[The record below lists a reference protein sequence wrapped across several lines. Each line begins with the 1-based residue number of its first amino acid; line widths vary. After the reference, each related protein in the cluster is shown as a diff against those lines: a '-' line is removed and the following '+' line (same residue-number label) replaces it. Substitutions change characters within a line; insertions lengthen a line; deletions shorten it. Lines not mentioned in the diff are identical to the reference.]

1 MVYSEVPNFSEP
13 NPEYVAQ
20 QSQNKNVSIKIIP
33 LGVKYW
39 GVKFLLHHPLFQE
52 NLIPKFSVLKKY

>member
-20 QSQNKNVSIKIIP
+20 QSQSKGVS
-33 LGVKYW
+33 LGGRGGARLAPAGPPV
-39 GVKFLLHHPLFQE
+39 P
-52 NLIPKFSVLKKY
+52 

>member
-20 QSQNKNVSIKIIP
+20 QSQNKNVSIKVGSEVEVHLAQMFEAA
-33 LGVKYW
+33 LG
-39 GVKFLLHHPLFQE
+39 
-52 NLIPKFSVLKKY
+52 